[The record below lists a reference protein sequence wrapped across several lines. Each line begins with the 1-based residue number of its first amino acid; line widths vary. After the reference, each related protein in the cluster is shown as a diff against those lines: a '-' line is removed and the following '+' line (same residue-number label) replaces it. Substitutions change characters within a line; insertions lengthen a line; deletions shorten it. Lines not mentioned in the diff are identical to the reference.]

1 MKQAVVPNVNLNEER
16 NVEITGDDLVD
27 WRNLYK
33 KLVIK

>member
-1 MKQAVVPNVNLNEER
+1 MKQAVVPNVNLNEES
-16 NVEITGDDLVD
+16 NVEITCDDLVD